1 MSVWVDLHLITYPTK
16 WKVTLEKIST
26 SINIMWE
33 ADPADIWLITKYN
46 SRVSFLLGVNTSFAW
61 VAPVKDKNEKQ
72 SPKRFRKYCS
82 T

>member
-1 MSVWVDLHLITYPTK
+1 
-16 WKVTLEKIST
+16 
-26 SINIMWE
+26 MWE
-33 ADPADIWLITKYN
+33 ADPADIRLITKYN
-46 SRVSFLLGVNTSFAW
+46 SRVSFLLGVNTNFAW

>member
-1 MSVWVDLHLITYPTK
+1 MD
-16 WKVTLEKIST
+16 
-26 SINIMWE
+26 IMWE